1 MEENFGISRTSTEI
15 PTPHTEDLQTLL
27 NIVQRLTNELAAARS
42 EAEQLRA
49 TTTQFQ
55 NQSSKNHVSSSQ
67 PEPLLA
73 TASQS
78 SLDFP
83 GHNTVSTPCRNPE

>member
-1 MEENFGISRTSTEI
+1 MWFRVR
-15 PTPHTEDLQTLL
+15 
-27 NIVQRLTNELAAARS
+27 VQRLTNELAAARS